1 MNLPVLSIDEY
12 NGMGSYHSHT
22 EYDYVEIGTCDWDV
36 LSMTKPSLKGII
48 VEPIKMYINNIP
60 HNPNVAKVNCA
71 ISTENKM
78 GNMFYIPPDVIEE
91 NNIVNCFRGMNK
103 LNEPHMGA
111 VSNNLLPFCKQEECE
126 VITYFELLR
135 RHNIT
140 YVDFLKTDTEGHD
153 CAIINNILDNLHLFP
168 EYILPRYIFFEN
180 NGLTPLQTRIDTID
194 RLYRLGYVHIY
205 TEDDNTF
212 LYNCTT
218 FYLRTLM
225 MNNIKLARD
234 AVLNDKDSLYFFQDV
249 HSYMTYGQ
257 IDLFK
262 NILKLPV
269 TTCSDDASHIWTTQ
283 DINDHN
289 KYANPT
295 KKLVNIFHG
304 GGYIHSKL
312 LELATL
318 NIMVKSI
325 SDYKYLLNTNHNT
338 SLFIGKYKCQEK
350 IIIQTFDHRQQHY
363 ANLSKRFLMLNG
375 FFKCN
380 PTAVQNT
387 YHALKDTY
395 NLDLYG
401 FDSELGWANIFDN
414 SDITNNILSKY
425 KFMLHLKGNGYLCN
439 SVICACMVGMP
450 VIMSKDVYINTLYYQ
465 YIPEELVILIDNNN
479 IGAITPNEIIP
490 VLENA
495 LKMSDSDYQALSK
508 KIYVHSTFFREY
520 YNFELEHLYHF
531 MNHL

>member
-1 MNLPVLSIDEY
+1 MNIPVLSAEEY
-12 NGMGSYHSHT
+12 IGMGYYHSNT

-60 HNPNVAKVNCA
+60 NNPNAKKVNCA

-78 GNMFYIPPDVIEE
+78 GTMFYIPPDVIEE

-103 LNEPHMGA
+103 LDEPHMGA
-111 VSNNLLPFCKQEECE
+111 VGNNLTSLCKQEECE
-126 VITYFELLR
+126 VITYFELLKR
-135 RHNIT
+135 YNIT
-140 YVDFLKTDTEGHD
+140 YVDFLKIDTEGHD
-153 CAIINNILDNLHLFP
+153 CSIINNILDNLHLFP
-168 EYILPRYIFFEN
+168 DYILPRYIYFEN
-180 NGLTPLQTRIDTID
+180 NGLTPLKTRIDTIY
-194 RLYRLGYVHIY
+194 RLYQFGYVHIY
-205 TEDDNTF
+205 TENDNTF

-218 FYLRTLM
+218 FYLKTLLN
-225 MNNIKLARD
+225 NNIKLPRD
-234 AVLNDKDSLYFFQDV
+234 ISLHSDCIHFFQDV

-262 NILKLPV
+262 NILKLQI
-269 TTCSDDASHIWTTQ
+269 TDNSDNASHIWTTQ

-295 KKLVNIFHG
+295 KKIVNIFHG
-304 GGYIHSKL
+304 GGYIYSKL
-312 LELATL
+312 LKLASL

-325 SDYKYLLNTNHNT
+325 SDYKYLSNTSHNH

-350 IIIQTFDHRQQHY
+350 IIIQTFDYRQQHY
-363 ANLSKRFLMLNG
+363 TDLSNRFLMLNG
-375 FFKCN
+375 FFYCN
-380 PTAVQNT
+380 PAAVQNT

-401 FDSELGWANIFDN
+401 FDSHLGWADIFNN
-414 SDITNNILSKY
+414 SDITTNVLSKY

-450 VIMSKDVYINTLYYQ
+450 VIMSKDVYVNTLYSQ
-465 YIPEELVILIDNNN
+465 FIPKDLVILIDNNN
-479 IGAITPNEIIP
+479 IGKITPDEIIP
-490 VLENA
+490 VLEDV
-495 LKMSDSDYQALSK
+495 LKMSYNDYYNLSK
-508 KIYVHSTFFREY
+508 KIYIHSTFFREY
-520 YNFELEHLYHF
+520 YNFELEHLYYF
-531 MNHL
+531 MNRLN